1 MNHEYQANPNNGDK
15 CIDCGYPASKHGPNA
30 LCDSCNNT
38 GDLNPFGLGNTQ
50 ALLCR
55 DCIEKEKAI
64 LVEAVKYQTPELQQQ
79 RLDEYKRIVTPYEQL
94 IADARKIDEQ
104 VHLSTDIFNAKTVA
118 YIDIRDAVMA
128 NPDIPKDQ
136 KVFELARI
144 CKERISHFS
153 KVIFDLDKKKIE
165 AYSEQKNWHVQLN
178 GLANQLRIE
187 EREQLKISDIHYDVK
202 MPKSVTPHK
211 IKTSPKKATKD
222 ELRVLANELKLPE
235 YTIQLLMTSKNW
247 TIEQVGNH
255 LRKTIKE
262 GQSMLPSATDK
273 PNGESNE

>member
-1 MNHEYQANPNNGDK
+1 MNHEFQSNPNNGDK
-15 CIDCGYPASKHGPNA
+15 CIDCGYAENKHGPNA
-30 LCDSCNNT
+30 LCDSCQNT
-38 GDLNPFGLGNTQ
+38 GELNPFGLGNTQ

-55 DCIEKEKAI
+55 DCIAKEKEVLAN
-64 LVEAVKYQTPELQQQ
+64 AMKYQTPELQQK
-79 RLDEYKRIVTPYEQL
+79 RLDEYNRVVRPYEQL

-118 YIDIRDAVMA
+118 YIDIRDAIYA
-128 NPDIPKDQ
+128 NPDIPADQ
-136 KVFELARI
+136 RVFELARI
-144 CKERISHFS
+144 CKERILHFS
-153 KVIFDLDKKKIE
+153 NVIFELDKKKIE
-165 AYSEQKNWHVQLN
+165 AYSEQKSWHVQLN

-211 IKTSPKKATKD
+211 IKTSPKKASKD

-262 GQSMLPSATDK
+262 GQSMSPDK
-273 PNGESNE
+273 PNGRTE